1 MKGKRL
7 ILALLLLC
15 LAAGLIAPAA
25 FAAEG
30 ENPSVV
36 VSGTWGD
43 GITFALTSDGV
54 FTVSGSGELRY
65 DQLRVTYPSE
75 NAAIP
80 PFETLVVSEG
90 ITRIGASSFATWGM
104 KEAILYGDI
113 GHDAFWEC
121 MQLETVYVM
130 NAEIVSDQAFSGCG
144 SLKNVCLSD
153 SIKQLGASAFEFC
166 GRLQSIRLPQKLMTL
181 RVYTFRGCASLETV
195 TMPAVQH
202 VQADCFL
209 NCTALKEIR
218 YAGTEAQL
226 KSMEYGPA
234 GNVWFEEANFVLI
247 PALPDPFYGFFDMPP
262 ADHWA
267 YEGIRFCLDN
277 GYMNGMGEGYF
288 RPDATTT
295 RAQLVTILWRMSGA
309 PKPTQAAPFTDCN
322 IDWAADAIAWAAE
335 NGIVNGVGG
344 NRFDPDGAITREQL
358 VTIFYRYCKDYLK
371 IEMAPGASLQS
382 FPDAA
387 EVDGW
392 ARPAMEWAI
401 AVKLISGVGTYRGP
415 ELQPKGSATRAQI
428 ARVILNFSRRDAE
441 EYDLHWSLSR
451 EGTLT
456 ITGTGAIPDYLIQSD
471 PLTIF
476 DVAPTP
482 WKDYQ
487 EEIRSVVIGEGI
499 TRVGNYAFC
508 NLPNLRSVTLP
519 STLREIGDY
528 AFYYA
533 PLRVLQLPQGL
544 QSIGASAF
552 VRAEILELTIPGT
565 VKSLGENA
573 FCGCLYVQ
581 EIRVKAPLT
590 SLPKEVF
597 GDCHSLK
604 TIYLPGTLKTVHEDV
619 FHLTPNI
626 EHLYFGGS
634 QTQWD
639 ALYEQMPG
647 FWAEQIHCN
656 VSP

>member
-25 FAAEG
+25 FAEEG
-30 ENPSVV
+30 ESPSVV
-36 VSGTWGD
+36 VSGTWGE
-43 GITFALTSDGV
+43 GITFELTSDGV
-54 FTVSGSGELRY
+54 FTVSGSGELRH
-65 DQLRVTYPSE
+65 DQMRVTYPSE

-90 ITRIGASSFATWGM
+90 ITRIGASAFAMWGM
-104 KEAILYGDI
+104 KKAILYGDI
-113 GHDAFWEC
+113 GSSAFWEC

-130 NAEIVSDQAFSGCG
+130 NAETVSDQAFSSCG
-144 SLKNVCLSD
+144 SLKNVWLSD
-153 SIKQLGASAFEFC
+153 SIKSLGASAFEFC
-166 GRLQSIRLPQKLMTL
+166 GQLQSIRLPQKIMTL
-181 RVYTFRGCASLETV
+181 RLYTFRGCSSLETV

-202 VQADCFL
+202 VGQDCFL

-226 KSMEYGPA
+226 KSMEYSPV

-267 YEGIRFCLDN
+267 YEGIRFCLEN

-295 RAQLVTILWRMSGA
+295 RAQLVTILWRMSGV

-344 NRFDPDGAITREQL
+344 NRFDPNGAITREQL

-382 FPDAA
+382 FPDAG

-401 AVKLISGVGTYRGP
+401 AVKLISGVGTMR
-415 ELQPKGSATRAQI
+415 SATFRTSAASRSRPRC
-428 ARVILNFSRRDAE
+428 ARSAITPFTMR
-441 EYDLHWSLSR
+441 LS
-451 EGTLT
+451 
-456 ITGTGAIPDYLIQSD
+456 A
-471 PLTIF
+471 
-476 DVAPTP
+476 
-482 WKDYQ
+482 
-487 EEIRSVVIGEGI
+487 
-499 TRVGNYAFC
+499 C
-508 NLPNLRSVTLP
+508 
-519 STLREIGDY
+519 
-528 AFYYA
+528 
-533 PLRVLQLPQGL
+533 
-544 QSIGASAF
+544 
-552 VRAEILELTIPGT
+552 
-565 VKSLGENA
+565 
-573 FCGCLYVQ
+573 
-581 EIRVKAPLT
+581 
-590 SLPKEVF
+590 
-597 GDCHSLK
+597 
-604 TIYLPGTLKTVHEDV
+604 
-619 FHLTPNI
+619 
-626 EHLYFGGS
+626 
-634 QTQWD
+634 
-639 ALYEQMPG
+639 
-647 FWAEQIHCN
+647 
-656 VSP
+656 

>member
-1 MKGKRL
+1 MNGKRL
-7 ILALLLLC
+7 VLTLLLLC

-30 ENPSVV
+30 ESPSVI
-36 VSGTWGD
+36 VSGTWGE
-43 GITFALTSDGV
+43 GITFALTDDGV

-65 DQLRVTYPSE
+65 DQMRVTYPSE

-90 ITRIGASSFATWGM
+90 ITRIGASSFASWGM
-104 KEAILYGDI
+104 KKAILYGDI
-113 GHDAFWEC
+113 GSGAFWEC

-130 NAEIVSDQAFSGCG
+130 NAETVSDEAFSGCS
-144 SLKNVCLSD
+144 SLKNVYLSD
-153 SIKQLGASAFEFC
+153 SIKSLGASAFEFC
-166 GRLQSIRLPQKLMTL
+166 GQLQSICLPQKIMTL
-181 RVYTFRGCASLETV
+181 RIYTFRGCSSLETV

-202 VQADCFL
+202 VWQDCFL
-209 NCTALKEIR
+209 DCTALKEIR

-226 KSMEYGPA
+226 RSMEYSPV

-267 YEGIRFCLDN
+267 YEGIRFCLEN

-309 PKPTQAAPFTDCN
+309 PKSAQVVPFTDCD

-335 NGIVNGVGG
+335 NGVVNGVG
-344 NRFDPDGAITREQL
+344 NNCFDPDGAITREQL

-371 IEMAPGASLQS
+371 IAMTPGASLQS
-382 FPDAA
+382 FPDAGA
-387 EVDGW
+387 VDSW

-401 AVKLISGVGTYRGP
+401 AVKLISGVGTDRGP

-428 ARVILNFSRRDAE
+428 ARVILNFSRRDAG

-451 EGTLT
+451 DGTLT
-456 ITGTGAIPDYLIQSD
+456 ITGAGAIPDYLIQNK
-471 PLTIF
+471 PITIL
-476 DVAPTP
+476 DAAQTP

-499 TRVGNYAFC
+499 TRIGNYAFC

-533 PLRVLQLPQGL
+533 PIRVLKLPQGL
-544 QSIGASAF
+544 QSIGANAF
-552 VRAEILELTIPGT
+552 ARAEILELTIPST
-565 VKSLGENA
+565 VKTLGESA
-573 FCGCLYVQ
+573 FSGCLYVQ
-581 EIRVKAPLT
+581 EIRLKAPLT
-590 SLPKEVF
+590 VLPKGVF
-597 GDCHSLK
+597 GDCPSLK
-604 TIYLPGTLKTVHEDV
+604 TIYLPETLKTMHEDV
-619 FHLTPNI
+619 FRLTVNI

-634 QTQWD
+634 QSQWN
-639 ALYEQMPG
+639 ALLEQMPS
-647 FWAEQIHCN
+647 FYAEHIHCN
-656 VSP
+656 VNP